1 MSNLVQQ
8 NDVFEQFE
16 SIIESLNMFKTQI
29 SSVQNKIKVLEKNMK
44 KQMNSLQK
52 AVSKGKT
59 KGNKKPSGFAK
70 PTKVTNELCE
80 FMNKEFGSEIARTE
94 VTRALISYIELN
106 NLQNETNKKI
116 ISPDDK
122 LKGLLG
128 LEENEELTYFNL
140 QKYMNKHFIKIPSSN
155 ISKTA

>member
-8 NDVFEQFE
+8 NNVFEQFE

-29 SSVQNKIKVLEKNMK
+29 SSVQNKIKILEKNVK
-44 KQMNSLQK
+44 KQMSSLQK
-52 AVSKGKT
+52 AVSKGKI

-80 FMNKEFGSEIARTE
+80 FMNKEIGSEIARTD
-94 VTRALISYIELN
+94 VTRALITYIELN

-140 QKYMNKHFIKIPSSN
+140 QKYMNKHFIKTPSSN